1 MYRYSDILAN
11 VRRRGA
17 TTVVAIRQF
26 AHQPAANL
34 QPSKWDCR
42 LPTHTDVDV
51 LRNAKR
57 QQQGPA
63 ARDPR
68 PLPDCMLK
76 KPSLLCSVD
85 ISHSGL
91 QTS

>member
-1 MYRYSDILAN
+1 M
-11 VRRRGA
+11 
-17 TTVVAIRQF
+17 AIRQF
-26 AHQPAANL
+26 AHQPAANHL
-34 QPSKWDCR
+34 TTDRR

-51 LRNAKR
+51 PQNAKR
-57 QQQGPA
+57 QQQDPA
-63 ARDPR
+63 ARDRR
-68 PLPDCMLK
+68 PFTDCMLK